1 MPKKDPGVDAYIE
14 NAADFAKPI
23 LKHVRRLVHAACPD
37 IEEALKWRCPHFIYK
52 GMVCGVAAFKEHCTL
67 NFWKAP
73 LLAKM
78 HKDFGGGED
87 AHGQF
92 GRITRLKDLPP
103 DKKLLQYVKE
113 AVALNE
119 EGVKLP
125 AKSKSKTKAKTPLE
139 VPDYFVR
146 ALRKNKQALVAFEG
160 FSYSHRKEYIEWIT
174 EAKAETTRDRRIAQ
188 ALEWLAE
195 GKSRNWKYQKR

>member
-1 MPKKDPGVDAYIE
+1 MPKKDPGVDDYIE

-23 LKHVRRLVHAACPD
+23 LNHVRKLVHAACPD
-37 IEEALKWRCPHFIYK
+37 IEEALKWRCPHFMYK

-73 LLAKM
+73 LLVKM
-78 HKDFGGGED
+78 HKDFGGGEE

-92 GRITRLKDLPP
+92 GRITRLKDLPR
-103 DKKLLQYVKE
+103 DKKLLQYIKD

-125 AKSKSKTKAKTPLE
+125 AKPKSKTKSKPA
-139 VPDYFVR
+139 
-146 ALRKNKQALVAFEG
+146 
-160 FSYSHRKEYIEWIT
+160 
-174 EAKAETTRDRRIAQ
+174 
-188 ALEWLAE
+188 
-195 GKSRNWKYQKR
+195 